1 MAALDGSEAGGRADP
16 HGRGANEAV
25 RGRAH
30 PARRAARALC
40 LWVCLAGCSGPGV
53 YVKAAQTFAEATTVG
68 IDGLGPSTATA
79 QRICLLRAESQFL
92 RQRLSGERPWGS
104 NPKRSQWFRDPAVG
118 PDGTLSWSQSCEE
131 IGKIEQG
138 FKRIHAG
145 LGAYAAALQ
154 AVGDKAQVDVD
165 RLGSVAKVAN
175 ELSGR
180 LLVAGTRGA
189 NVSGKMTNAL
199 AGAAKPLS
207 AVAGFFEQLI
217 ASKDLRRTVK
227 KTDPPVQALLDQL
240 LVFSATVKDEAL
252 ALQNDTE
259 VLLNQMD
266 AAMRE
271 VRPDP
276 LRAGEFGDYS
286 RRAEQGARDQL
297 AVQDRTRQ
305 ALEDLKAAHGALA
318 DGTDKTDDQ
327 ILSLVSDRRNSVTAA
342 VKDIHQLLHLD
353 GGTP

>member
-1 MAALDGSEAGGRADP
+1 MVVIDGSDPGGRA
-16 HGRGANEAV
+16 GTRRRGA
-25 RGRAH
+25 H
-30 PARRAARALC
+30 RAAIC

-118 PDGTLSWSQSCEE
+118 PDGAVSWSQYCEE
-131 IGKIEQG
+131 IGKIEEG

-165 RLGSVAKVAN
+165 RLGSVGKVAN
-175 ELSGR
+175 ELSVR
-180 LLVAGTRGA
+180 LLVTGTRAA
-189 NVSGKMTNAL
+189 NVCGKMTNAL

-207 AVAGFFEQLI
+207 AVAGFFEQMI

-227 KTDPPVQALLDQL
+227 KTDSPMQALLDQL

-271 VRPDP
+271 LRPDP
-276 LRAGEFGDYS
+276 LRAGEFGDYC

-297 AVQDRTRQ
+297 TVQDRTRQ

-318 DGTDKTDDQ
+318 DGADKTDDQ
-327 ILSLVSDRRNSVTAA
+327 ILSLVSDRRNSVAAA
-342 VKDIHQLLHLD
+342 VKDIHQLLHIE
-353 GGTP
+353 GSTP